1 MAVIVV
7 IATDFLSSFTCV
19 SKKVNLSTNG
29 GGGGGLPAL
38 TFQFAVILF
47 VVKL

>member
-7 IATDFLSSFTCV
+7 IATDFLSSLTCV
-19 SKKVNLSTNG
+19 SKKVNLSPN
-29 GGGGGLPAL
+29 GGGGLPAL
-38 TFQFAVILF
+38 TVQFAVILF